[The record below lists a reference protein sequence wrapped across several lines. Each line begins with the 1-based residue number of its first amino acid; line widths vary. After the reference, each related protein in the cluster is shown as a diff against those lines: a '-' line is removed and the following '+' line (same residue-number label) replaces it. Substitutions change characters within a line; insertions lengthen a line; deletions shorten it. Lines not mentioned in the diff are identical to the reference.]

1 MMTKEVRIIKLAELP
16 SFVGALMQGHKVM
29 APMRNDDGLCVFA
42 WLTAPEQADWAC
54 GIPRVPPKQAFL
66 PRTEILFSY
75 RREKGKET
83 VIPPPAPEPQIVLG
97 LHPCDVQAVKVLDTV
112 FSAEPS
118 PDQPYLARR
127 AVTTV
132 IGRGF
137 MDDEPTS
144 PKGLRPSF
152 ARHSGL
158 REGGRP
164 SPLVFCRELGIDPMD
179 NRDCDA
185 FLVPLAGDR
194 MALEILT
201 DQGAALQSAYECLP
215 KAGADDLA
223 AIAEARKQS
232 AARAVP
238 LLDMAAIQRRLDSI
252 FNSDLWNR
260 IHESCVGCGACA
272 FLCPTCHCFDIQEE
286 VKGPN
291 GARVRVWDTCQFDL
305 FTRHASGHN
314 PRTSQKERSRQ
325 RIMHKFSY
333 GVGKFHIPF
342 CVGCGRCI
350 AACPV
355 HNDLRQILKEIQDLN
370 KN

>member
-1 MMTKEVRIIKLAELP
+1 MMTREIRIIPLSEMPA
-16 SFVGALMQGHKVM
+16 FVGALMQGHKVL
-29 APMRNDDGLCVFA
+29 APTRNDDGLCVFA
-42 WLTAPEQADWAC
+42 WLAAPEQADWTC
-54 GIPRVPPKQAFL
+54 GIPQVPPKQAFL
-66 PRTEILFSY
+66 PRTEILFTY
-75 RREKGKET
+75 HREKGRET
-83 VIPPPAPEPQIVLG
+83 ITPPPAPEPQIALG
-97 LHPCDVQAVKVLDTV
+97 LHPCDVQAVKVLDAV

-127 AVTTV
+127 AATTL

-137 MDDEPTS
+137 TEQD
-144 PKGLRPSF
+144 
-152 ARHSGL
+152 
-158 REGGRP
+158 
-164 SPLVFCRELGIDPMD
+164 PLVFCRELGIDPMD

-185 FLVPLAGDR
+185 FLVPLAGGQAEHTTSR

-201 DQGAALQSAYECLP
+201 DKGVALRLAYDGFP
-215 KAGADDLA
+215 KAGVEDLA

-232 AARAVP
+232 AARGVP
-238 LLDMAAIQRRLDSI
+238 LLDMAVIQRRLENI

-260 IHESCVGCGACA
+260 IHEPCVGCGACA

-286 VKGPN
+286 VMGQD

-314 PRTSQKERSRQ
+314 PRLSQKERSRQ

-350 AACPV
+350 AVCPA
-355 HNDLRQILKEIQDLN
+355 HNDVRQILKEISDF
-370 KN
+370 K